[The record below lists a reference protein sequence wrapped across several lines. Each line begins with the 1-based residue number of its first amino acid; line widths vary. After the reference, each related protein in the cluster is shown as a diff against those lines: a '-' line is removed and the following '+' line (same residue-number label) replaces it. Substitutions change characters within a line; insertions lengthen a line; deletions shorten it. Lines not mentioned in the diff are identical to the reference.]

1 MAREKA
7 KVKINPVKFIR
18 LIIVLIVICG
28 LLVGAGFLLGSRAS
42 RTEHEEMSAIV
53 VQNQISAISELATVT
68 YHYTEL
74 GQYESSKD
82 FYGTKVP
89 FTTSKFIITYEGTI
103 KGGIDMDA
111 AKIDVDEA
119 GKKVTVTVPPAK
131 ILSHEIHEDTIMVF
145 DEKKSIFNPLTV
157 EDYAAFYA
165 DQKVEVE
172 SKAKTQG
179 VLSEARTQAK
189 LAVRNLLTPVMAEEW
204 ELEIK

>member
-1 MAREKA
+1 MELKDK
-7 KVKINPVKFIR
+7 KVLVYGAGKSGI
-18 LIIVLIVICG
+18 G
-28 LLVGAGFLLGSRAS
+28 AAALLSKVGAHA
-42 RTEHEEMSAIV
+42 V
-53 VQNQISAISELATVT
+53 
-68 YHYTEL
+68 
-74 GQYESSKD
+74 
-82 FYGTKVP
+82 
-89 FTTSKFIITYEGTI
+89 
-103 KGGIDMDA
+103 
-111 AKIDVDEA
+111 
-119 GKKVTVTVPPAK
+119 
-131 ILSHEIHEDTIMVF
+131 VF